1 MAEEPRN
8 PTPGSTSPGEQS
20 PWALAGLGMQFF
32 AAILFF
38 VYAGNWLDRRW
49 DTSPLFLLGGL
60 FVGGG
65 GAFYASYRRLTKP
78 VHPQTTDDTDSLPKP

>member
-1 MAEEPRN
+1 MADDPRI
-8 PTPGSTSPGEQS
+8 PTPGQAPPGEQS

-32 AAILFF
+32 ASILLF
-38 VYAGNWLDRRW
+38 VYAGNWLDQRF

-65 GAFYASYRRLTKP
+65 GAFYASYRRLMKP
-78 VHPQTTDDTDSLPKP
+78 VTSRSTNDTDSLPKP

>member
-1 MAEEPRN
+1 MADEPRN
-8 PTPGSTSPGEQS
+8 PIPGSTPPGEQS

-32 AAILFF
+32 ASILLF
-38 VYAGNWLDRRW
+38 VYAGNWLDRRF

-78 VHPQTTDDTDSLPKP
+78 TGTRSTDDTDSLPKP